1 MHSPAFTLRGY
12 AKMIL
17 HAYKYPHRAV
27 VGFLIGES
35 RNNGELIFNDAIPVL
50 HESASLNLALEAALI
65 CIDNCIRNGRIL
77 AGLYFC
83 NQSIADDNLDP
94 YAVRVAEKLFRIIR
108 THSSSK
114 HLKATSAT
122 VKHVLQIDNSLLG
135 MGFLEPAIRVY
146 TLDNKLWKTK
156 RFTILNEEVV
166 LPVVSSAVQTK
177 LYLEIMD
184 FENHLDNPINDH
196 WNTTVNEKLEQSSWL
211 NACS

>member
-94 YAVRVAEKLFRIIR
+94 YAVRVAEKIISNYSN
-108 THSSSK
+108 TF
-114 HLKATSAT
+114 L
-122 VKHVLQIDNSLLG
+122 VQIDNSLLG